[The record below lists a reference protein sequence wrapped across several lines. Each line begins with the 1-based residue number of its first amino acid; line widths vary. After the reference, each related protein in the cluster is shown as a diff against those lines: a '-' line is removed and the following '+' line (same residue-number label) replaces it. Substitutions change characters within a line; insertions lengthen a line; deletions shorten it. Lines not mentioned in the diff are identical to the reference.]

1 MQKAIIKNGNLPQ
14 LIGEFQQM
22 LNEKLTLGTKH
33 RIQKILKKLKAEN
46 DEYNPAFIELLKNHG
61 AKETKDEN
69 GFINYSLK
77 PEQVTSEFVAEK
89 KELDEVENH
98 IDFDPIDFSFIENLE
113 TNVNY
118 SFDLLEP
125 FFENFK

>member
-33 RIQKILKKLKAEN
+33 RIQKILKKLKAEY
-46 DEYNPAFIELLKNHG
+46 DEYNPAFIELLKKYG
-61 AKETKDEN
+61 AQEN
-69 GFINYSLK
+69 KTDGTIGLK
-77 PEQVTSEFVAEK
+77 PEQITSEFVAEK
-89 KELDEVENH
+89 KELDEVESH
-98 IDFDPIDFSFIENLE
+98 FDFDPIDFNFIENLE

-125 FFENFK
+125 FFNNFK

>member
-46 DEYNPAFIELLKNHG
+46 DEYNPAFIELLQNHG

>member
-1 MQKAIIKNGNLPQ
+1 MKKAIIKNGNLPQ
-14 LIGEFQQM
+14 LVGEFQQM

-33 RIQKILKKLKAEN
+33 RIQKILKKLRAEF
-46 DEYNPAFIELLKNHG
+46 DEYKPAFIELLKKYG
-61 AKETKDEN
+61 AQEN
-69 GFINYSLK
+69 KADGTVSLK
-77 PEQVTSEFVAEK
+77 PEQVTPDYVEEK